1 MTDTSMIQ
9 QVDDYPFHQSAKTF
23 SEPIVDDVRWFD
35 RYWHMTGDV
44 ERGICLITGFGT
56 YPNAKRIDAYAM
68 LSDGKRQWSLR
79 VGRERDPDP
88 MKIDTHGLAFEL
100 AEAMKSWNLRL
111 DGYEELA
118 FDLRFDSRFPP
129 NYLPPLY
136 VERDGHV
143 IMEMG
148 HYAQGGELTGSLQ
161 VGQEQISVDGWAAQR
176 DHSWGRRPPSGKVA
190 SGIHVWLPAQ
200 VGDREIW
207 VWFRENAAGL
217 RRGLEGLIRHRD
229 GRSWKVE
236 DVKHDIEVVEAVAP
250 HRQLVK
256 AKLELALEGGETM
269 NIEVEPL
276 APVFIV
282 GGGYIDGPKGVAQG
296 TYEGA
301 TMTEWTI
308 DDDGRKEIPL
318 GIIDHFSR
326 VTVDGEVGQGIF
338 ELSLGRYEPLG
349 LGAPEER

>member
-1 MTDTSMIQ
+1 MEKIQ
-9 QVDDYPFHQSAKTF
+9 AVDDYPFHQTSGTF
-23 SEPIVDDVRWFD
+23 SEPVTDDVRWFD
-35 RYWHMTGDV
+35 RYWFMTGST
-44 ERGICLITGFGT
+44 ERGLCLITGIGT

-79 VGRERDPDP
+79 VGRERDDDP
-88 MKIDTHGLAFEL
+88 LALNGHGLGFSIE
-100 AEAMKSWNLRL
+100 EAMELWKLVL
-111 DGYEELA
+111 EGYEELG
-118 FDLRFDSRFPP
+118 FDLRFAQRFPP

-136 VERDGHV
+136 VEREGKV

-148 HYAQGGELTGSLQ
+148 HFAQGGEMSGTLRHGGEEIDVS
-161 VGQEQISVDGWAAQR
+161 GWASQR

-200 VGDREIW
+200 VGEREIW
-207 VWFRENAAGL
+207 VWFRENATGV

-236 DVKHDIEVVEAVAP
+236 DVKHEIEVKEEVSP
-250 HRQLVK
+250 HRQLVR
-256 AKLELALEGGETM
+256 AKLELALEGGETLKV
-269 NIEVEPL
+269 EVEPI

-282 GGGYIDGPKGVAQG
+282 GGGYIDGPDGVAQG

-349 LGAPEER
+349 LGVPDEG